1 MALLGL
7 EAGATLATTAPEQLP
22 SIQAS
27 LPSLETFKGPSKFGD
42 QGQGVKVAKGK
53 EAKALLEAKDLE
65 ADQGKEIAPKI
76 TESESVKPQVV
87 A

>member
-1 MALLGL
+1 M
-7 EAGATLATTAPEQLP
+7 
-22 SIQAS
+22 
-27 LPSLETFKGPSKFGD
+27 
-42 QGQGVKVAKGK
+42 AKGK

-76 TESESVKPQVV
+76 KEFESVKPQFV